1 MYDKKQKKDLT
12 TPTSKKILIASYV
25 IAIVLTTLVV
35 VGAICGMDV
44 SALSIITSAA
54 YAEVGVSNGFY
65 YNKAKKENAMKIAIS
80 CVQENP
86 DKASDLA
93 AIISALGGIL

>member
-1 MYDKKQKKDLT
+1 MT
-12 TPTSKKILIASYV
+12 TSKKILIASYV
-25 IAIVLTTLVV
+25 IAGVLTALVV
-35 VGAICGMDV
+35 AGAIFGLDV
-44 SALSIITSAA
+44 STLSIITSAA

-80 CVQENP
+80 CIKENP
-86 DKASDLA
+86 DKAADLA

>member
-1 MYDKKQKKDLT
+1 MYDKKQNKDTT
-12 TPTSKKILIASYV
+12 TPTSKKILIASYAIAGALTVLV
-25 IAIVLTTLVV
+25 IIGVFF
-35 VGAICGMDV
+35 GFDF

-86 DKASDLA
+86 DKAADLA
-93 AIISALGGIL
+93 AIISALGGVL

>member
-1 MYDKKQKKDLT
+1 MYDKKQKKDVT
-12 TPTSKKILIASYV
+12 TSTSKKIIIASYV
-25 IAIVLTTLVV
+25 IAIVLTALVV
-35 VGAICGMDV
+35 VGAIRGFDV

-86 DKASDLA
+86 DKANDLA
-93 AIISALGGIL
+93 AIITSLGGIL